1 MGGAE
6 AIAVQAISG
15 LGLALEACEDAAV
28 VGTGGDVLTK
38 SLYRM
43 LTM

>member
-15 LGLALEACEDAAV
+15 LGLALEVREDAAM
-28 VGTGGDVLTK
+28 VGTRGDVVVWPGNYGQLQ
-38 SLYRM
+38 
-43 LTM
+43 

>member
-6 AIAVQAISG
+6 AIAVHAVSG
-15 LGLALEACEDAAV
+15 PGLALEACEDAAM

-38 SLYRM
+38 PLYRILAM
-43 LTM
+43 

>member
-15 LGLALEACEDAAV
+15 LELVLDACEDEAM

-38 SLYRM
+38 PFYRM
-43 LTM
+43 PTM